1 MSDPA
6 PADPASRRLQDIRQ
20 GEDDIDRLR
29 TLVMR
34 FCAEQGPTTSAL
46 STARTNF
53 DQAIFW
59 LRTHR
64 NSRAATS

>member
-1 MSDPA
+1 
-6 PADPASRRLQDIRQ
+6 
-20 GEDDIDRLR
+20 
-29 TLVMR
+29 MR

>member
-20 GEDDIDRLR
+20 GTDDIDVLR
-29 TLVMR
+29 SELTR
-34 FCAEQGPTTSAL
+34 FCDAQMPTTAAL
-46 STARTNF
+46 ATARTNF